1 VLALRDGQALVR
13 RRLVGVLFALAAV
26 PSALAAGV
34 AVDHREGL
42 VGGTVGF
49 VVAAAGLALLPTVPG
64 VLMTATMSL
73 ITTFAAVDVAR
84 EDSPLVRAVAI
95 IVLGWPGR

>member
-1 VLALRDGQALVR
+1 MLALRDGQALVR